1 MQLTHA
7 MRYYHFFIVEII
19 RESVKLIRMSKKNQ
33 TYHPDGEQLGFYWKS
48 AYQNTQT
55 EQKGGYSRS
64 LRISRNEEFIR
75 KKFHLKQ
82 NQMSYLT

>member
-1 MQLTHA
+1 M
-7 MRYYHFFIVEII
+7 
-19 RESVKLIRMSKKNQ
+19 
-33 TYHPDGEQLGFYWKS
+33 YHPDGEQLGFYWKS